1 MQLLYKDLKFFKR
14 GFWLTAI
21 ILFIFLASG
30 AISSTTVFA
39 QNSRLPLTVYPV
51 PKEMELCGEKIP
63 LEDNTIR
70 ERMER
75 EFYIALGDETQIIL
89 WLKRTGRYFPELEN
103 TLKEK
108 GMPQDLKYVVVAESG
123 LITQSFSSKGACG
136 QWQFIQPTGERYG
149 LKKEEGI
156 DERFAFTRSTEAAL
170 AYLNDLY
177 GRFGSWALAIAAY
190 NCGEERIK
198 KEMEEQK
205 VNNFYYL
212 SLPQETERY
221 IFRIL
226 AIKTILANP
235 EAYGIALKMEDY
247 YLPYDVDT
255 VRVVLPGPV
264 HLRIIA
270 EAAKTYYRKIRELN
284 PEFRGYYLP
293 KGEYAIRIPKG
304 SGEKFPEQFEA
315 KLKEIRF
322 EEKAVYI
329 VKEGENLSQI
339 ADSLNVPLASLKEWN
354 KIDDPNLIKPGQELI
369 YNRPTYK

>member
-1 MQLLYKDLKFFKR
+1 VQLLYKDLKFFKR

-156 DERFAFTRSTEAAL
+156 ER
-170 AYLNDLY
+170 
-177 GRFGSWALAIAAY
+177 G
-190 NCGEERIK
+190 
-198 KEMEEQK
+198 
-205 VNNFYYL
+205 
-212 SLPQETERY
+212 LP
-221 IFRIL
+221 
-226 AIKTILANP
+226 
-235 EAYGIALKMEDY
+235 
-247 YLPYDVDT
+247 
-255 VRVVLPGPV
+255 
-264 HLRIIA
+264 
-270 EAAKTYYRKIRELN
+270 
-284 PEFRGYYLP
+284 
-293 KGEYAIRIPKG
+293 
-304 SGEKFPEQFEA
+304 S
-315 KLKEIRF
+315 
-322 EEKAVYI
+322 
-329 VKEGENLSQI
+329 
-339 ADSLNVPLASLKEWN
+339 
-354 KIDDPNLIKPGQELI
+354 PGQQRLHL
-369 YNRPTYK
+369 PT